1 MNLRFAL
8 RNILKRPFLNL
19 IKVFGLSLSFAGFLL
34 IFLFLQKEL
43 TYDRFFSKADR
54 IYRLTVTGSADPAEK
69 HFARVNNTT
78 YIPDLAV
85 GFPEIENYV
94 RMAPM
99 RGGVLKY
106 EQHFIPL
113 NEAFEVDSI
122 FFQVFDAELVRGNP
136 ATVLNEPASMVV
148 SEAFA
153 ARVFGKD
160 DPVGKVLVLPEG
172 QFYGTNTTFTVK
184 GVMKAWPQNCHFHP
198 ELITSPVNKSVFE
211 GWAWT
216 YLLLK
221 SGSTPDRLV
230 SEFPAFYTAHM
241 GASGGNAPV
250 AHLQALPEIHLYSN
264 KLREIEPA
272 GNLNG
277 VHALSLAALILWLI
291 ALANYANLNLGMAGY
306 SEKYIH
312 MSRVCGSTHGG
323 VIRYFL
329 TENAL
334 LAGSSVAAGLAMAGG
349 ASRLVQQ
356 HIGLDLMA
364 GQSMLILLVFAGLF
378 LSAMVAGIFPL
389 IRHLGV
395 DHTGLTHRLTLST
408 GRGRAVSR
416 AIIVVQYTISIAL
429 IVSAMVVGRQTR
441 YALEQGMGST
451 DSNLICFE
459 DVHTDV
465 QARFELFKAELLK
478 NSSVESV
485 TAMFEPPGG
494 EANDMF
500 QFTLEG
506 YVPDAENPADSYI
519 GIFPCDYS
527 FAGVFKL
534 KLLAGRDF
542 SSYNEDKANTGEYL
556 INEAAVKRLRFTD
569 PEQAVGKS
577 FALNTRME
585 DVPLPAG
592 KIIGVLADFHLSNL
606 KKKVEPLV
614 LFKRKDLWLINFVVS
629 PRKGL
634 EDKAILD
641 IRDVWTRLFPDYPF
655 EYKYIGSMYRS
666 VYRSELVQTMLM
678 TVFTVMALLICA
690 MGMLGLTLMTIQR
703 RVKEVG
709 IRKIHGAGITDIIM
723 LLNRDLIRW
732 VLVAFALSVPAAVF
746 LMNRWL
752 GNFAYKTPLSWWIFV
767 LAGGLA
773 LLVTLVTVSVR
784 SYRAATRN
792 PVEALRYE

>member
-54 IYRLTVTGSADPAEK
+54 IYRLTVTGSADPAGK

-78 YIPDLAV
+78 YLPDLAAA
-85 GFPEIENYV
+85 FPEIENFV
-94 RMAPM
+94 RLAPM

-106 EQHFIPL
+106 EQHFITL
-113 NEAFEVDSI
+113 NQAFEVDST

-153 ARVFGKD
+153 ARVFGNE

-172 QFYGTNTTFTVK
+172 QFYGTNTSFTVK
-184 GVMKAWPQNCHFHP
+184 GVMKAWPPNCHFHP
-198 ELITSPVNKSVFE
+198 ELITTPVERSVFE

-221 SGSTPDRLV
+221 SGATPDRLV
-230 SEFPAFYTAHM
+230 AEFPGFYTEHM
-241 GASGGNAPV
+241 GASAGNTPV
-250 AHLQALPEIHLYSN
+250 AHLQALPEIHLHSA

-272 GNLNG
+272 GNLNA
-277 VHALSLAALILWLI
+277 VHALSVAALILWLI

-306 SEKYIH
+306 SEKFIH
-312 MSRVCGSTHGG
+312 ISRVSGSTHGG
-323 VIRYFL
+323 VLRYFL

-334 LAGSSVAAGLAMAGG
+334 LAGSSVAAGLALAW
-349 ASRLVQQ
+349 AANKLVQQ
-356 HIGLDLMA
+356 HIGLDLIA
-364 GQSMLILLVFAGLF
+364 GQGFLILLVFAGLF
-378 LSAMVAGIFPL
+378 LSAMVAGNFPL
-389 IRHLGV
+389 IRHIGV
-395 DHTGLTHRLTLST
+395 DYTGLKNRLTVST

-416 AIIVVQYTISIAL
+416 GIIVLQYTISIAL

-441 YALEQGMGST
+441 YALDSGMGSAT
-451 DSNLICFE
+451 GNLICFE

-478 NSSVESV
+478 NSTVESV

-500 QFTLEG
+500 LFNMEG
-506 YVPDAENPADSYI
+506 YVPDAENPLDSYI

-527 FAGVFKL
+527 FASVFKL
-534 KLLAGRDF
+534 NLLAGRDF
-542 SSYNEDKANTGEYL
+542 SPTNEDKANTGEYL
-556 INEAAVKRLRFTD
+556 INEAAMKRLHYTD
-569 PEQAVGKS
+569 PEQVVGKT
-577 FALNTRME
+577 FALNTQMPE
-585 DVPLPAG
+585 VPLPAG
-592 KIIGVLADFHLSNL
+592 KIVGVVADFHLSNL

-614 LFKRKDLWLINFVVS
+614 LFKRKDLWLINFVVA
-629 PRKGL
+629 PRKGM
-634 EDKAILD
+634 EDRALAD
-641 IRDVWTRLFPDYPF
+641 IREVWTRLFPDFPF
-655 EYKYIGSMYRS
+655 EFNYISSMYRS
-666 VYRSELVQTMLM
+666 VYRAELVQTMLM
-678 TVFTVMALLICA
+678 TVFTVVALLICA

-703 RVKEVG
+703 RVKEIG
-709 IRKIHGAGITDIIM
+709 IRKIHGARIADIIIM
-723 LLNRDLIRW
+723 LNRDLVRW
-732 VLVAFALSVPAAVF
+732 VLVAFVLSVPAAF
-746 LMNRWL
+746 FFMTRWL

-767 LAGGLA
+767 MAGGLA

-792 PVEALRYE
+792 PVEALHYE